1 MIVVY
6 NQFRVFF
13 FINQKVLFMLSLSFL
28 FADSEIY
35 YPRAFSITPT
45 EQTRELVTN
54 INNLIICMQ
63 MEKPPRPRHHP
74 RAHKETHAAIYF
86 AMVVMPSIWFPLI
99 ASFFFFFFFHLI
111 ILNAPGAFFKEYF
124 SGKSVCF
131 PVV

>member
-13 FINQKVLFMLSLSFL
+13 FVNQKVLFMLSLSFL

-99 ASFFFFFFFHLI
+99 ASFFSFSFF
-111 ILNAPGAFFKEYF
+111 ILSFLMRLGLFLKNIFQENR
-124 SGKSVCF
+124 SVF
-131 PVV
+131 Q